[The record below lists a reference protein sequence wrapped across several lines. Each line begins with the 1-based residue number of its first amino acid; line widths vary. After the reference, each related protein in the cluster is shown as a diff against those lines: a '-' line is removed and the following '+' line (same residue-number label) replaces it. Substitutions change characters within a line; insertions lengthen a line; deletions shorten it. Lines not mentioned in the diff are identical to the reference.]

1 MECPV
6 NKEIRNYR
14 EGVFMGL
21 SMRQT
26 IWGFVALVVA
36 GAANFGLRPFIGK
49 ETASVLCILLAAL
62 PAAVG
67 FMSYHGLN
75 FEQIARAW
83 LRTMFRHNGWYV
95 YRAVCLYDTLHCAAI
110 KERQRATKTRKKTYG
125 KGAEKQCSKE
135 KNSLK
140 RSRLSG
146 RCACRAACSR
156 SYRCSAFI
164 RTQSGR

>member
-26 IWGFVALVVA
+26 ICVFTALVVA
-36 GAANFGLRPFIGK
+36 GASNFGLRPFVGK
-49 ETASVLCILLAAL
+49 EVASVLCILLAAL
-62 PAAVG
+62 PAAIG

-75 FEQIARAW
+75 FEQFARAW

-110 KERQRATKTRKKTYG
+110 KVRQRATKTRRKRMGKEQGSNVQKK
-125 KGAEKQCSKE
+125 KAS
-135 KNSLK
+135 
-140 RSRLSG
+140 
-146 RCACRAACSR
+146 
-156 SYRCSAFI
+156 
-164 RTQSGR
+164 

>member
-26 IWGFVALVVA
+26 IWGCVALVVA

-110 KERQRATKTRKKTYG
+110 KERQRATKTRKKHMG
-125 KGAEKQCSKE
+125 KGQKSNAQKK
-135 KNSLK
+135 K
-140 RSRLSG
+140 
-146 RCACRAACSR
+146 
-156 SYRCSAFI
+156 
-164 RTQSGR
+164 TV

>member
-67 FMSYHGLN
+67 F
-75 FEQIARAW
+75 
-83 LRTMFRHNGWYV
+83 
-95 YRAVCLYDTLHCAAI
+95 
-110 KERQRATKTRKKTYG
+110 
-125 KGAEKQCSKE
+125 
-135 KNSLK
+135 
-140 RSRLSG
+140 LS
-146 RCACRAACSR
+146 
-156 SYRCSAFI
+156 
-164 RTQSGR
+164 

>member
-26 IWGFVALVVA
+26 AWGAAALTVAA
-36 GAANFGLRPFIGK
+36 AANFGLRLVVGK

-67 FMSYHGLN
+67 FLSYHGLS
-75 FEQIARAW
+75 FEQLACAW
-83 LRTMFRHNGWYV
+83 LRTTIRHNGWYV
-95 YRAVCLYDTLHCAAI
+95 YRAVCLYETLHRAAI
-110 KERQRATKTRKKTYG
+110 EERRRDKK
-125 KGAEKQCSKE
+125 KKKVSVNPRKE
-135 KNSLK
+135 KRNNVQK
-140 RSRLSG
+140 KAG
-146 RCACRAACSR
+146 
-156 SYRCSAFI
+156 
-164 RTQSGR
+164 

>member
-26 IWGFVALVVA
+26 IWGFAALAVA
-36 GAANFGLRPFIGK
+36 GASNFGLSPFVGK

-67 FMSYHGLN
+67 FMRYHGLN
-75 FEQIARAW
+75 FEQLAVAW
-83 LRTMFRHNGWYV
+83 LRTNFRYNGWHV
-95 YRAVCLYDTLHCAAI
+95 YRSVSLYDTLHRAAVQERKREKKAQKKKHMR
-110 KERQRATKTRKKTYG
+110 KERKNNAQKK
-125 KGAEKQCSKE
+125 K
-135 KNSLK
+135 
-140 RSRLSG
+140 
-146 RCACRAACSR
+146 AA
-156 SYRCSAFI
+156 
-164 RTQSGR
+164 